1 MAALRAALALS
12 CALAAAQAQLI
23 DDWLV
28 TPPSA
33 WPAPTFERNA
43 DASWTLSNGLV
54 SRTFVFEPA
63 FGTVDF
69 FSHARG
75 ASLLRAID
83 VEGYIGLDGTV
94 YPLGGIIQTGT
105 HYHAFI
111 NRSDTG
117 IQVNPAGWNAT
128 GWALGPPTAP
138 FPWTPG
144 TRGSPAD
151 APWPPVGLTLSVTLA
166 APASAPPA
174 HRAVSVTLHYQL
186 VVGVPLLTQWV
197 SVNSTGA
204 AAAGVVV
211 TSAAPVSLRVAQPYS
226 PLSFSPYPPSTL
238 QTDVTS
244 YLYVETDE
252 PHGTG
257 VWWADD
263 SAVVASPGAEEAQL
277 VTNYTLGP
285 GVVLS
290 GGGGGTAA
298 FAALGNTAYKPRYH
312 DTRTSDVAEFVS
324 FRTFLMVTDTS
335 EPERFG
341 LCVRRL
347 YRLWAPQIQ
356 ENPVFMHATDTS
368 ETGFKLEVDQMKEVG
383 FEMLIYSFG
392 TPFNLEDTS
401 PATIA
406 AVGAQIAYAKVS
418 GHTMAGGGGGGVLD

>member
-94 YPLGGIIQTGT
+94 YPLGGIIQTGSY
-105 HYHAFI
+105 YHAYL

-117 IQVNPAGWNAT
+117 IQVNPGGWNAT

-238 QTDVTS
+238 QRS
-244 YLYVETDE
+244 DE
-252 PHGTG
+252 KGVDDGGRHTHTQQSTPTGLLGRPTQPLCEAAHGL
-257 VWWADD
+257 DK
-263 SAVVASPGAEEAQL
+263 PGALRA
-277 VTNYTLGP
+277 GRFF
-285 GVVLS
+285 
-290 GGGGGTAA
+290 TAA
-298 FAALGNTAYKPRYH
+298 KQPNQR
-312 DTRTSDVAEFVS
+312 
-324 FRTFLMVTDTS
+324 
-335 EPERFG
+335 
-341 LCVRRL
+341 
-347 YRLWAPQIQ
+347 
-356 ENPVFMHATDTS
+356 
-368 ETGFKLEVDQMKEVG
+368 GF
-383 FEMLIYSFG
+383 
-392 TPFNLEDTS
+392 
-401 PATIA
+401 
-406 AVGAQIAYAKVS
+406 
-418 GHTMAGGGGGGVLD
+418 